1 MQKIKTFET
10 FLNEGLESKVDQVI
24 DAEAPDLKS
33 AYVWDNGMCVEDE
46 NDARE
51 LIRVL
56 NVSKQFGPAS
66 YDKKE
71 KKIKFGRYQG

>member
-1 MQKIKTFET
+1 MKKVKSFET

-24 DAEAPDLKS
+24 DDEAPDMKG
-33 AYVWDNGMCVEDE
+33 AYVWKNGMCVEDE
-46 NDARE
+46 KDDRE

-56 NVSKQFGPAS
+56 NASKQFGPAS

-71 KKIKFGRYQG
+71 KKIKFGIYRG